1 LNLSLNARDA
11 MPEGGRIKITI
22 NTASQSTEDGQGKM
36 AVIEFA
42 DTGSG
47 IPENIQERIFEPF
60 FTTKPVDKGT
70 GLGLSQVYGFVKQSN
85 GTIAVS
91 SRVGSGTTFKLF
103 LPLCME
109 APKPAKGKN
118 LDRPADVIRQATVLL
133 VEDHP
138 DVSIVAADHLEQL
151 GCKVVQANSAA
162 VAIEALNSRN
172 DFDLV
177 LSDIVMP
184 GMSGL
189 ELGRLI
195 REHHPEVP
203 VILTSG
209 YSDKAALATQEGF
222 TLIRKP
228 YSPEVL
234 KPILDLIIKARCKT
248 NVA

>member
-1 LNLSLNARDA
+1 
-11 MPEGGRIKITI
+11 
-22 NTASQSTEDGQGKM
+22 
-36 AVIEFA
+36 
-42 DTGSG
+42 
-47 IPENIQERIFEPF
+47 
-60 FTTKPVDKGT
+60 
-70 GLGLSQVYGFVKQSN
+70 
-85 GTIAVS
+85 
-91 SRVGSGTTFKLF
+91 
-103 LPLCME
+103 
-109 APKPAKGKN
+109 
-118 LDRPADVIRQATVLL
+118 
-133 VEDHP
+133 
-138 DVSIVAADHLEQL
+138 
-151 GCKVVQANSAA
+151 
-162 VAIEALNSRN
+162 
-172 DFDLV
+172 
-177 LSDIVMP
+177 MP

>member
-1 LNLSLNARDA
+1 
-11 MPEGGRIKITI
+11 
-22 NTASQSTEDGQGKM
+22 
-36 AVIEFA
+36 
-42 DTGSG
+42 
-47 IPENIQERIFEPF
+47 
-60 FTTKPVDKGT
+60 
-70 GLGLSQVYGFVKQSN
+70 
-85 GTIAVS
+85 
-91 SRVGSGTTFKLF
+91 
-103 LPLCME
+103 ME

-222 TLIRKP
+222 TPIRKP